1 MKVTSFTSPAI
12 RKPSPARLD
21 PEHPLH
27 ASFRTTDRTHF
38 PTVSMTMLKPAM
50 EHTQPLWGP
59 PDPYL
64 SAGKSLAPK
73 LSDVAATNTETW
85 SEEARTLLK
94 HGVQILDGSSLH
106 AERVLPGFTPTGSLL
121 SPHSVSS
128 YDASTPAVWAATVEW
143 AADFANVIDKLPIA
157 ALVYVLVEF
166 FLLRPNLDLY
176 KEDVEVDP
184 TRALTDAV
192 AVTGVRVAMFCVVAV
207 VTVGVF
213 GG

>member
-1 MKVTSFTSPAI
+1 
-12 RKPSPARLD
+12 
-21 PEHPLH
+21 
-27 ASFRTTDRTHF
+27 
-38 PTVSMTMLKPAM
+38 MLKPAM

-64 SAGKSLAPK
+64 SAGKSIAPTLSELA
-73 LSDVAATNTETW
+73 ANTNTETW
-85 SEEARTLLK
+85 SDEARMFLK
-94 HGVQILDGSSLH
+94 QGVQILDGTALH

-143 AADFANVIDKLPIA
+143 AADFANIIEMLPIA
-157 ALVYVLVEF
+157 AFVYALVEF
-166 FLLRPNLDLY
+166 FFLRPNLDLY
-176 KEDVEVDP
+176 KEDVEVDS

-192 AVTGVRVAMFCVVAV
+192 AVTGVRVAMFCVVAI